1 MDMGKKRQG
10 SIVKKAG
17 KLYVRVAYT
26 DSLGKRR
33 ELMRRAQNRKHAQEL
48 KKQLVK
54 DLDSAKE
61 NPRAEL
67 DAQKLTFGKVAAA
80 YESVKL
86 IEAQYSGDRKVAGL
100 RSLKT
105 PKAYLKRLVEHFG
118 NARIRSITY
127 SQINQYRLSLLAG
140 GLKIASA
147 NRILALLRSVFVFAK
162 LEKWIT
168 ASPFEAGEPLICAAD
183 EAKRDRT
190 LSRDEEERLL
200 LALSGKYAHL

>member
-26 DSLGKRR
+26 DQLGRRR

-67 DAQKLTFGKVAAA
+67 DAQKLTFAKVAAA

-86 IEAQYSGDRKVAGL
+86 IEAQ
-100 RSLKT
+100 
-105 PKAYLKRLVEHFG
+105 
-118 NARIRSITY
+118 
-127 SQINQYRLSLLAG
+127 
-140 GLKIASA
+140 
-147 NRILALLRSVFVFAK
+147 
-162 LEKWIT
+162 WIT

-200 LALSGKYAHL
+200 LALSGKYAHLLPLRLRVWIQAQGAVNSLRLPGATLI